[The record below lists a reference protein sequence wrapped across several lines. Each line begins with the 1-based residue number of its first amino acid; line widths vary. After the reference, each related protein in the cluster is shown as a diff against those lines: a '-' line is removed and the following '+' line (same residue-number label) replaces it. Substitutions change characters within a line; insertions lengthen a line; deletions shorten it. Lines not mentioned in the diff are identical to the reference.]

1 MKNEPKNFCLN
12 EIVFSK
18 HFYSVV
24 SWKLLLFTFAY
35 LINIVTPT
43 ARAADVEPLRSA
55 DLEARLTSA
64 GFDDSQRAK
73 ILADY
78 TAYVQRYSTSV
89 ADLIIEWQGLAGVQP
104 SSIEEAR
111 TRQSKGRAAAQAI
124 DDAER
129 PLLDAIRGTARP
141 DQTAGVNKLLL
152 LLEIRRDLAFSSTLR
167 DGMFARKAVDILDVV
182 GGANLSPEKL
192 ALLKPFLDQY
202 LVERQTAVRRLRDA
216 TLNVPL
222 RRFDA
227 KQKHPLP
234 TQPQADPNSPDPK
247 QFQADIQ
254 AWFQAQETVSE
265 AIMKE
270 ALAERS
276 AARIKS
282 IELDLRTIDSMMP
295 LLSGREQAKVLARWK
310 NDAGSI
316 FQTSDD
322 GPSKLSRAWTTSPS
336 LITPEVATQL
346 DAICATW
353 VTEWWPSAKESSL
366 TTTNG
371 NQFAVFSNA
380 VNDDGSEKA
389 GKGAAATD
397 RAAAAIAALLDP
409 QGDTKRDPKTVA
421 TSKPGIRLQD
431 APVDVQIIG
440 AEQGQGA
447 PEVQAIFS
455 SVVVVGDAGDADGM
469 AFNLEGMD
477 FGEIEMQ
484 GNELVIGGDV
494 MGMGEGIAIELSG
507 DSSGFSRPNPLPKL
521 MRFQDIK
528 PVLAAAGVD
537 QTMMAV
543 SETAIDDL
551 LADAREITEEAN
563 ANQNANPIM
572 GDGMFEQGPDGSIKP
587 VDPAVRAQRVAE
599 REALRAE
606 LLALETSKLDEIL
619 PSVVPEAGRPVVSWL
634 TAWRQLESER
644 AAASGSGDFFSARS
658 QHDPVQSI
666 FSADLSSADW
676 QKVGPELAVVCADL
690 ASRTHAYV
698 TASSKAQAAVP
709 IPQFA
714 EQNGED
720 AQAVQIVMG
729 DGNVQGFMKLQQEA
743 QRAKKAAQT
752 AANDAIP
759 RLKSRLSP
767 EAAQRLQDAW
777 DDQVYSRDLKDAT
790 DLSERFDSALA
801 MVLTD
806 PIRQQVVALQA
817 SWRTASRL
825 IRDRI
830 IAVKSKPTSDVI
842 ADADADAAKAAIARR
857 ERTAELT
864 AIKFERDEMN
874 RRVFRELSVALG
886 ADLAAKLA
894 PLPQSKKHK
903 VDGGIGS
910 MMGGVSFTIPS
921 PQPEN
926 QSPK

>member
-1 MKNEPKNFCLN
+1 MCA
-12 EIVFSK
+12 
-18 HFYSVV
+18 
-24 SWKLLLFTFAY
+24 LLAIFFA
-35 LINIVTPT
+35 TPT

-64 GFDDSQRAK
+64 GFDDAQRAK

-78 TAYVQRYSTSV
+78 AAYVQRYSTSV
-89 ADLIIEWQGLAGVQP
+89 AALIIEWQGLAGVQP

-129 PLLDAIRGTARP
+129 PLLDAIRSAARP
-141 DQTAGVNKLLL
+141 DQTAAVNQLLM

-167 DGMFARKAVDILDVV
+167 DGMFARKAVDIFEIADGADFSAEKRVV
-182 GGANLSPEKL
+182 
-192 ALLKPFLDQY
+192 LKPFLDQY
-202 LVERQTAVRRLRDA
+202 LVERQAIVRRLRDA

-295 LLSGREQAKVLARWK
+295 VLSGREQAKVLARWK

-316 FQTSDD
+316 FQTSDH

-336 LITPEVATQL
+336 LITSEVATQL
-346 DAICATW
+346 DAICVNW
-353 VTEWWPSAKESSL
+353 VTEWWPSAKESAL
-366 TTTNG
+366 VTTNG
-371 NQFAVFSNA
+371 NQFAMFGSA

-389 GKGAAATD
+389 DKGAAATD

-409 QGDTKRDPKTVA
+409 KGDAKHDPKTVA

-431 APVDVQIIG
+431 APVDVQIVG
-440 AEQGQGA
+440 AEQGQGGQA
-447 PEVQAIFS
+447 VQAVFS
-455 SVVVVGDAGDADGM
+455 SVMVVGEAGDAGGM
-469 AFNLEGMD
+469 AFNLVEGMD
-477 FGEIEMQ
+477 FEGIEMQ
-484 GNELVIGGDV
+484 GGEFVIEGEG
-494 MGMGEGIAIELSG
+494 MGMGEGVTIELG
-507 DSSGFSRPNPLPKL
+507 GGAGGFSRPNPLPKL
-521 MRFQDIK
+521 MRFEDIK

-537 QTMMAV
+537 ETMMAV

-551 LADAREITEEAN
+551 LSDAREITEA
-563 ANQNANPIM
+563 AKASQTGSSMMP
-572 GDGMFEQGPDGSIKP
+572 DGMFEQGPDGSIKL
-587 VDPAVRAQRVAE
+587 VDPAVRAQRVAD

-634 TAWRQLESER
+634 TAWRHLESER
-644 AAASGSGDFFSARS
+644 AAASGNGDIFSGGS
-658 QHDPVQSI
+658 QHDPVQSV
-666 FSADLSSADW
+666 FSSKLSSSDW
-676 QKVGPELAVVCADL
+676 KAVGPELAAVCADL

-698 TASSKAQAAVP
+698 TASSKAQAASP
-709 IPQFA
+709 LPQFA
-714 EQNGED
+714 EQNGG
-720 AQAVQIVMG
+720 AIQHGQAVMAA
-729 DGNVQGFMKLQQEA
+729 GNMEGFMKFQQEA
-743 QRAKKAAQT
+743 QRANKAAKT

-759 RLKSRLSP
+759 RLKSRISP

-777 DDQVYSRDLKDAT
+777 DDQLYSRDLKDAT
-790 DLSERFDSALA
+790 DSSDRFDSALA

-806 PIRQQVVALQA
+806 PVRQQVIALQTN
-817 SWRTASRL
+817 WRAASRL

-830 IAVKSKPTSDVI
+830 VAVKSKPTPDVI
-842 ADADADAAKAAIARR
+842 AVEDAAKAAIARR

-864 AIKFERDEMN
+864 AIKFERDEQN
-874 RRVFRELSVALG
+874 RRVFRELSGTLG
-886 ADLAAKLA
+886 ADLAAKLV
-894 PLPQSKKHK
+894 PLPESKKRK
-903 VDGGIGS
+903 GGGGIGS
-910 MMGGVSFTIPS
+910 MMGGASFTIPS
-921 PQPEN
+921 PPPEN
-926 QSPK
+926 PSPK

>member
-1 MKNEPKNFCLN
+1 MCALLATF
-12 EIVFSK
+12 FS
-18 HFYSVV
+18 
-24 SWKLLLFTFAY
+24 
-35 LINIVTPT
+35 TPT

-55 DLEARLTSA
+55 DLESRLKSA
-64 GFDDSQRAK
+64 GFDDAQRAK

-78 TAYVQRYSTSV
+78 AAYVQRYSTSV
-89 ADLIIEWQGLAGVQP
+89 AALIIEWQGLAGVQP

-129 PLLDAIRGTARP
+129 PLLDAIRGAART
-141 DQTAGVNKLLL
+141 DQTAAVNQLLM

-167 DGMFARKAVDILDVV
+167 DDMFVRKAVDIFEIVDGADFSAEKRVV
-182 GGANLSPEKL
+182 
-192 ALLKPFLDQY
+192 LKPFLDQY
-202 LVERQTAVRRLRDA
+202 LVERQAIVRRLRDA

-234 TQPQADPNSPDPK
+234 IQPQADPNLDPK

-295 LLSGREQAKVLARWK
+295 LLSGREQAKLLAQWK
-310 NDAGSI
+310 NDAGSF
-316 FQTSDD
+316 FQTSDH

-346 DAICATW
+346 DAICANW
-353 VTEWWPSAKESSL
+353 VTEWWPSAKESAL
-366 TTTNG
+366 VTTNG
-371 NQFAVFSNA
+371 NQFAMFSTA

-389 GKGAAATD
+389 DKGAAATD

-409 QGDTKRDPKTVA
+409 KGDSKQDPKKVV
-421 TSKPGIRLQD
+421 TSKPGIRLQE
-431 APVDVQIIG
+431 AQEDVQIFG
-440 AEQGQGA
+440 AEQGQGGQ
-447 PEVQAIFS
+447 EVQAVFS
-455 SVVVVGDAGDADGM
+455 TVMVVGDPGDAGGM
-469 AFNLEGMD
+469 AFNLEGME
-477 FGEIEMQ
+477 FEGIEMQ
-484 GNELVIGGDV
+484 GGGFMIEGDA
-494 MGMGEGIAIELSG
+494 MGMGEGVTIELG
-507 DSSGFSRPNPLPKL
+507 GGAGGFSRPNPLPKL
-521 MRFQDIK
+521 MRFEDIK

-537 QTMMAV
+537 ETMMAV

-551 LADAREITEEAN
+551 LSDAREITEA
-563 ANQNANPIM
+563 AKASQTGSSMMP
-572 GDGMFEQGPDGSIKP
+572 DGMFEQGPDGSIKL
-587 VDPAVRAQRVAE
+587 VDPAVRAQRVAD

-644 AAASGSGDFFSARS
+644 AAASVSGDIFSSRS
-658 QHDPVQSI
+658 QHDPVQSV
-666 FSADLSSADW
+666 FTSKLSSSDW
-676 QKVGPELAVVCADL
+676 KAVGPELTAVCADL

-698 TASSKAQAAVP
+698 TASSKAQAAAPV
-709 IPQFA
+709 PQFA
-714 EQNGED
+714 EQNAGD
-720 AQAVQIVMG
+720 VQQVQVQMA
-729 DGNVQGFMKLQQEA
+729 DGNIEGFIKLQQEA
-743 QRAKKAAQT
+743 QRANQAVQT

-759 RLKSRLSP
+759 RLKSRISP

-777 DDQVYSRDLKDAT
+777 DDQLYSRDLKDAT
-790 DLSERFDSALA
+790 DLSDRFDSARA

-806 PIRQQVVALQA
+806 PVRQQVIALQT
-817 SWRTASRL
+817 SWLTASRL

-830 IAVKSKPTSDVI
+830 VAVKSKPTADLI
-842 ADADADAAKAAIARR
+842 AVEDAAKAAIARR

-864 AIKFERDEMN
+864 AIKFERDEQN
-874 RRVFRELSVALG
+874 RRVFRELSGTLG

-894 PLPQSKKHK
+894 PLPESKKNK
-903 VDGGIGS
+903 LGGGIGS
-910 MMGGVSFTIPS
+910 MMGGASFTIPS
-921 PQPEN
+921 PPPEN
-926 QSPK
+926 TSPK

>member
-1 MKNEPKNFCLN
+1 MFALLA
-12 EIVFSK
+12 IFFS
-18 HFYSVV
+18 
-24 SWKLLLFTFAY
+24 
-35 LINIVTPT
+35 TPI

-55 DLEARLTSA
+55 DLESRLKSA
-64 GFDDSQRAK
+64 GFDDAQRAK

-78 TAYVQRYSTSV
+78 AAYVQRYSTSV
-89 ADLIIEWQGLAGVQP
+89 ATLIIEWQGLASVQP

-129 PLLDAIRGTARP
+129 PLLDAIRGAART
-141 DQTAGVNKLLL
+141 DQTAAVNQLLM

-167 DGMFARKAVDILDVV
+167 DGMFARKAVDIFEIVDGADFSAEKRVV
-182 GGANLSPEKL
+182 
-192 ALLKPFLDQY
+192 LKPFLDQY
-202 LVERQTAVRRLRDA
+202 LVERQAIVRRLRDA

-234 TQPQADPNSPDPK
+234 TQPQADPNSTDPK

-295 LLSGREQAKVLARWK
+295 LLSGREQAKLLAQWK
-310 NDAGSI
+310 NDAGSF
-316 FQTSDD
+316 FQTSDH

-346 DAICATW
+346 DAICANW
-353 VTEWWPSAKESSL
+353 VTEWWPSAKESAL
-366 TTTNG
+366 VTTNG
-371 NQFAVFSNA
+371 NQFAMFGTA

-389 GKGAAATD
+389 DKGAAATD

-409 QGDTKRDPKTVA
+409 KGDSKQDPKKVV
-421 TSKPGIRLQD
+421 TSKPGIRLQE
-431 APVDVQIIG
+431 AQEDVQIVG
-440 AEQGQGA
+440 AEQGQGGQ
-447 PEVQAIFS
+447 EVQAVFS
-455 SVVVVGDAGDADGM
+455 TVMVVGDPGDAGGM
-469 AFNLEGMD
+469 AFNLEGME
-477 FGEIEMQ
+477 FEGIEMQ
-484 GNELVIGGDV
+484 GGGFMIEGDA
-494 MGMGEGIAIELSG
+494 MGMGEGVTIELG
-507 DSSGFSRPNPLPKL
+507 GGAGGFSRPNPLPKL
-521 MRFQDIK
+521 MRFEDIK

-537 QTMMAV
+537 ETMMAV

-551 LADAREITEEAN
+551 LSDAREITEA
-563 ANQNANPIM
+563 AKASQTGSSMMP
-572 GDGMFEQGPDGSIKP
+572 DGMFEQGPDGSIKL
-587 VDPAVRAQRVAE
+587 VDPAVRAQRVAD

-644 AAASGSGDFFSARS
+644 AAASGSGDIFSGGS
-658 QHDPVQSI
+658 QHDPVQSV
-666 FSADLSSADW
+666 FSSKLSSSDW
-676 QKVGPELAVVCADL
+676 KAVGPELAAVCADL

-698 TASSKAQAAVP
+698 TASSKAQAASP
-709 IPQFA
+709 LPQFA
-714 EQNGED
+714 EQNGG
-720 AQAVQIVMG
+720 AIQHGQAVMAA
-729 DGNVQGFMKLQQEA
+729 GNMEGFMKFQQEA
-743 QRAKKAAQT
+743 QRANKAAKT

-759 RLKSRLSP
+759 RLKSRISP

-777 DDQVYSRDLKDAT
+777 DDQLYSRDLKDAT
-790 DLSERFDSALA
+790 DLSDRFDSALA

-806 PIRQQVVALQA
+806 PVRQQVIALQTN
-817 SWRTASRL
+817 WRAASRL

-830 IAVKSKPTSDVI
+830 VAVKSKPTPDVI
-842 ADADADAAKAAIARR
+842 AVEDAAKAAIARR

-864 AIKFERDEMN
+864 AIKFERDEQN
-874 RRVFRELSVALG
+874 RRVFRELSGTLG
-886 ADLAAKLA
+886 ADIAAKLA
-894 PLPQSKKHK
+894 PLPESKKRK
-903 VDGGIGS
+903 GGGGIGS
-910 MMGGVSFTIPS
+910 MMGGASFTIPS
-921 PQPEN
+921 PPPEN
-926 QSPK
+926 PSPK

>member
-1 MKNEPKNFCLN
+1 CLAMMCALLAAF
-12 EIVFSK
+12 FS
-18 HFYSVV
+18 
-24 SWKLLLFTFAY
+24 
-35 LINIVTPT
+35 TPT

-64 GFDDSQRAK
+64 GFDDAQRAK

-78 TAYVQRYSTSV
+78 AAYVQRYSTSV
-89 ADLIIEWQGLAGVQP
+89 AALIIEWQGLAGVQP

-129 PLLDAIRGTARP
+129 PLLDAIRGAART
-141 DQTAGVNKLLL
+141 DQTAAVNQLLM

-167 DGMFARKAVDILDVV
+167 DGMFARKAVDIFEVV
-182 GGANLSPEKL
+182 DGANLSTEKL

-202 LVERQTAVRRLRDA
+202 LVERQAIVRRLRDA

-265 AIMKE
+265 AIMEE

-276 AARIKS
+276 AARTKS

-295 LLSGREQAKVLARWK
+295 LLSGREQAKLLAQWK
-310 NDAGSI
+310 NDAGSF
-316 FQTSDD
+316 FQTSDH

-346 DAICATW
+346 DAICANW
-353 VTEWWPSAKESSL
+353 VTEWWPSAKESAL
-366 TTTNG
+366 VTTNG
-371 NQFAVFSNA
+371 NQFAMFSTA

-389 GKGAAATD
+389 DKGAAATD

-409 QGDTKRDPKTVA
+409 KGDSKQDPKKVV
-421 TSKPGIRLQD
+421 TSKPGIRLQE
-431 APVDVQIIG
+431 AQEDVQIVG
-440 AEQGQGA
+440 AEQGQGGQ
-447 PEVQAIFS
+447 EVQAVFS
-455 SVVVVGDAGDADGM
+455 TVMVVGDPGDAGGM
-469 AFNLEGMD
+469 AFNLEGME
-477 FGEIEMQ
+477 FEGIEMQ
-484 GNELVIGGDV
+484 GGGFMIEGDA
-494 MGMGEGIAIELSG
+494 MGMGEGVTIELG
-507 DSSGFSRPNPLPKL
+507 GGAGGFSRPNPLPKL
-521 MRFQDIK
+521 MRFEDIK

-537 QTMMAV
+537 ETMMAV

-551 LADAREITEEAN
+551 LSDAREITEA
-563 ANQNANPIM
+563 AKASQTGSSMMP
-572 GDGMFEQGPDGSIKP
+572 DGMFEQGPDGSIKL
-587 VDPAVRAQRVAE
+587 VDPAVRAQRVAD

-644 AAASGSGDFFSARS
+644 AAASVSGDIFSSRS
-658 QHDPVQSI
+658 QHDPVQSV
-666 FSADLSSADW
+666 FTSKLSSSDW
-676 QKVGPELAVVCADL
+676 KAVGPELTAVCADL

-698 TASSKAQAAVP
+698 TASSKAQAASP
-709 IPQFA
+709 LPQFA
-714 EQNGED
+714 EQNGG
-720 AQAVQIVMG
+720 AIQQGQAVMA
-729 DGNVQGFMKLQQEA
+729 DGNMEGFMKLQQEA
-743 QRAKKAAQT
+743 QRANKAAQT

-759 RLKSRLSP
+759 RLKSRISP

-777 DDQVYSRDLKDAT
+777 DDQLYSRDLKDAT
-790 DLSERFDSALA
+790 DLSDRFDSALA

-806 PIRQQVVALQA
+806 PVRQQVIALQTN
-817 SWRTASRL
+817 WRAASRL

-830 IAVKSKPTSDVI
+830 VAVKSKPTHDVI
-842 ADADADAAKAAIARR
+842 AVEDAAKAAIARR

-864 AIKFERDEMN
+864 AIKFERDEQN
-874 RRVFRELSVALG
+874 RRVFRELSAALG

-894 PLPQSKKHK
+894 PLPESKKRK
-903 VDGGIGS
+903 VGGGIGS
-910 MMGGVSFTIPS
+910 MMGGASFTIPS
-921 PQPEN
+921 PPLEN
-926 QSPK
+926 PSPK

>member
-1 MKNEPKNFCLN
+1 MKPITRLSSLAMMCA
-12 EIVFSK
+12 
-18 HFYSVV
+18 
-24 SWKLLLFTFAY
+24 LLATFFF
-35 LINIVTPT
+35 TPT

-55 DLEARLTSA
+55 DLESRLKSA
-64 GFDDSQRAK
+64 GFDDAQRAK

-78 TAYVQRYSTSV
+78 AAYVQRYSTSV
-89 ADLIIEWQGLAGVQP
+89 AALIIEWQGLAGVQP

-129 PLLDAIRGTARP
+129 PLLDAIRGAART
-141 DQTAGVNKLLL
+141 DQTAAVNQLLI

-167 DGMFARKAVDILDVV
+167 DDMFARKAVDIFEIVDGADFTAEKRVV
-182 GGANLSPEKL
+182 
-192 ALLKPFLDQY
+192 LKPFLDQY
-202 LVERQTAVRRLRDA
+202 LVERQAIVRRLRDA

-276 AARIKS
+276 AARTKS

-295 LLSGREQAKVLARWK
+295 LLSGREQAKLLAQWK
-310 NDAGSI
+310 NDAGSF
-316 FQTSDD
+316 FQTSDH

-346 DAICATW
+346 DAICANW
-353 VTEWWPSAKESSL
+353 VTEWWPSAKESAL
-366 TTTNG
+366 VTTNG
-371 NQFAVFSNA
+371 NQFAMFSTA

-389 GKGAAATD
+389 DKGAAATD

-409 QGDTKRDPKTVA
+409 KGDSKQDPKKVV

-431 APVDVQIIG
+431 APEDVQIVG
-440 AEQGQGA
+440 AEQGQGGQ
-447 PEVQAIFS
+447 EVQAVFS
-455 SVVVVGDAGDADGM
+455 TVMVVGDPGDAGGM
-469 AFNLEGMD
+469 ALNLEGME
-477 FGEIEMQ
+477 FEGIEMQ
-484 GNELVIGGDV
+484 GGGFMIEGAPEG
-494 MGMGEGIAIELSG
+494 MGMGEGVTIELG
-507 DSSGFSRPNPLPKL
+507 GGAGGFSRPNPLPKL
-521 MRFQDIK
+521 MRFEDIK

-537 QTMMAV
+537 ETMMAV

-551 LADAREITEEAN
+551 LSDAREITEA
-563 ANQNANPIM
+563 AKASQTGSSMMP
-572 GDGMFEQGPDGSIKP
+572 DGMFEQGPDGSIKL
-587 VDPAVRAQRVAE
+587 VDPAVRAQRVAD

-644 AAASGSGDFFSARS
+644 AAASVSGDIFSSRS
-658 QHDPVQSI
+658 QHDPVQSV
-666 FSADLSSADW
+666 FSSKLSSSDW
-676 QKVGPELAVVCADL
+676 KAVGPELAAVCADL

-698 TASSKAQAAVP
+698 TASSKAQAAAP

-714 EQNGED
+714 EQNAGD
-720 AQAVQIVMG
+720 VQQVQAVMA
-729 DGNVQGFMKLQQEA
+729 DGNMEGFMKLQQEA
-743 QRAKKAAQT
+743 QRANKATQT

-777 DDQVYSRDLKDAT
+777 DDQLYSRDLKDAT
-790 DLSERFDSALA
+790 DLSDRFDSALA

-806 PIRQQVVALQA
+806 PVRQQVIALQT

-825 IRDRI
+825 IRNRI
-830 IAVKSKPTSDVI
+830 VAVKSKPTPDVI
-842 ADADADAAKAAIARR
+842 AVEDAAKAAIARR
-857 ERTAELT
+857 EGTAELT

-874 RRVFRELSVALG
+874 RRVFRELGVALG
-886 ADLAAKLA
+886 AELAAKLP
-894 PLPQSKKHK
+894 PLPESKKSRRT
-903 VDGGIGS
+903 GGIGA
-910 MMGGVSFTIPS
+910 MMGGAVSVPA
-921 PQPEN
+921 PQP
-926 QSPK
+926 SVKP

>member
-1 MKNEPKNFCLN
+1 MCA
-12 EIVFSK
+12 
-18 HFYSVV
+18 
-24 SWKLLLFTFAY
+24 LLATYFF
-35 LINIVTPT
+35 TPT

-64 GFDDSQRAK
+64 GFDDAQRAK

-78 TAYVQRYSTSV
+78 AAYVQRYSTSV
-89 ADLIIEWQGLAGVQP
+89 AALIIEWQGLAGVQP

-129 PLLDAIRGTARP
+129 PLLDAIRSAARP
-141 DQTAGVNKLLL
+141 DQTAAVNQLLM

-167 DGMFARKAVDILDVV
+167 DDMFARKAVDIFEIVD
-182 GGANLSPEKL
+182 GANLSVEKL
-192 ALLKPFLDQY
+192 ARLKPFLDQY
-202 LVERQTAVRRLRDA
+202 LVERQAIVRRLRDA

-295 LLSGREQAKVLARWK
+295 VLSGREQAKVLARWK
-310 NDAGSI
+310 NDAGSF
-316 FQTSDD
+316 FQTSDH

-336 LITPEVATQL
+336 LITSEVATQL
-346 DAICATW
+346 DAICVNW
-353 VTEWWPSAKESSL
+353 VTEWWPSAKESAL
-366 TTTNG
+366 VTTNG
-371 NQFAVFSNA
+371 NQFAMFGSA

-389 GKGAAATD
+389 DKGAAATD

-409 QGDTKRDPKTVA
+409 KGDAKHDPKTVT

-431 APVDVQIIG
+431 APEDVQIVG
-440 AEQGQGA
+440 AEQGQGGQ
-447 PEVQAIFS
+447 EVQAVFS
-455 SVVVVGDAGDADGM
+455 SVMVVGDSGDAGGM
-469 AFNLEGMD
+469 AFNLEGME
-477 FGEIEMQ
+477 FEGIEIQ
-484 GNELVIGGDV
+484 GGGFMIEGDA
-494 MGMGEGIAIELSG
+494 MGMGEGVTIELG
-507 DSSGFSRPNPLPKL
+507 GGAGGFSRPNPLPKL
-521 MRFQDIK
+521 MRFEDIK

-537 QTMMAV
+537 ETMMAV

-551 LADAREITEEAN
+551 LSDAREITEA
-563 ANQNANPIM
+563 AKASQTGSSMMP
-572 GDGMFEQGPDGSIKP
+572 DGMFEQGPDGSIKL
-587 VDPAVRAQRVAE
+587 VDPAVRAQRVAD

-634 TAWRQLESER
+634 TAWRHLESER
-644 AAASGSGDFFSARS
+644 AAASGNGDIFSGGS
-658 QHDPVQSI
+658 QHDPVQSV
-666 FSADLSSADW
+666 FSSKLSSSDW
-676 QKVGPELAVVCADL
+676 KAVGPELAAVCADL

-698 TASSKAQAAVP
+698 TASSKAQAASP
-709 IPQFA
+709 LPQFA
-714 EQNGED
+714 EQNGG
-720 AQAVQIVMG
+720 AIQHGQAVMAA
-729 DGNVQGFMKLQQEA
+729 GNMEGFMKFQQEA
-743 QRAKKAAQT
+743 QRANKAAKT

-759 RLKSRLSP
+759 RLKSRISP

-777 DDQVYSRDLKDAT
+777 DDQLYSRDLKDAT
-790 DLSERFDSALA
+790 DLSDRFDSALA

-806 PIRQQVVALQA
+806 PVRQQVIALQTN
-817 SWRTASRL
+817 WRAASRL

-830 IAVKSKPTSDVI
+830 VAVKSKPTPDVV
-842 ADADADAAKAAIARR
+842 AVEDAAKAAIARR

-864 AIKFERDEMN
+864 AIKFERDEQN
-874 RRVFRELSVALG
+874 RRVFRELSGTLG
-886 ADLAAKLA
+886 ADIAAKLA
-894 PLPQSKKHK
+894 PLPESKKRK
-903 VDGGIGS
+903 GGGGIGS
-910 MMGGVSFTIPS
+910 MMGGASFTIPS
-921 PQPEN
+921 PPPEN
-926 QSPK
+926 PSPK

>member
-1 MKNEPKNFCLN
+1 MCALLATL
-12 EIVFSK
+12 FS
-18 HFYSVV
+18 
-24 SWKLLLFTFAY
+24 
-35 LINIVTPT
+35 TPT
-43 ARAADVEPLRSA
+43 AHAADVEPLRSA
-55 DLEARLTSA
+55 DLESRLKSA
-64 GFDDSQRAK
+64 GFDDAQRAK

-78 TAYVQRYSTSV
+78 AAYVQRYSTSV
-89 ADLIIEWQGLAGVQP
+89 AALIIEWQGLAGVQP

-129 PLLDAIRGTARP
+129 PLLDAIRGAART
-141 DQTAGVNKLLL
+141 DQTAAVNQLLM

-167 DGMFARKAVDILDVV
+167 DGMFARKAVDIFEIADGADFSAEKRVV
-182 GGANLSPEKL
+182 
-192 ALLKPFLDQY
+192 LKPFLDQY
-202 LVERQTAVRRLRDA
+202 LVERQAIVRRLRDA

-276 AARIKS
+276 AARTKS
-282 IELDLRTIDSMMP
+282 IELDLRTIDSMLP
-295 LLSGREQAKVLARWK
+295 LLSGREQAKLLAQWK
-310 NDAGSI
+310 NDAGSF
-316 FQTSDD
+316 FQNSDH
-322 GPSKLSRAWTTSPS
+322 GPSKLSRAWTTSPT

-346 DAICATW
+346 DAICANW
-353 VTEWWPSAKESSL
+353 VTEWWPSAKESAL
-366 TTTNG
+366 VTTNG
-371 NQFAVFSNA
+371 NQFAMFGSA

-389 GKGAAATD
+389 DKGAAATD

-409 QGDTKRDPKTVA
+409 KGDAKHDPKTVA
-421 TSKPGIRLQD
+421 ISKPGIRLQD
-431 APVDVQIIG
+431 ALGDVQIVG
-440 AEQGQGA
+440 AEQGQGGQ
-447 PEVQAIFS
+447 EVQAVIS
-455 SVVVVGDAGDADGM
+455 SVMVFADAGDAGGM
-469 AFNLEGMD
+469 ALNLEGME
-477 FGEIEMQ
+477 FEGIEMQ
-484 GNELVIGGDV
+484 GGGFMIEGAPEG
-494 MGMGEGIAIELSG
+494 MGMGEGLTIELDG
-507 DSSGFSRPNPLPKL
+507 GAGGFSRPNPLPKL
-521 MRFQDIK
+521 MRFEDIK

-537 QTMMAV
+537 ETMMAV

-551 LADAREITEEAN
+551 LSDAREITEA
-563 ANQNANPIM
+563 AKASQTGSSMMP
-572 GDGMFEQGPDGSIKP
+572 DGMFEQGPDGSIKL
-587 VDPAVRAQRVAE
+587 VDPAVRAQRVAD

-644 AAASGSGDFFSARS
+644 AAASGSGDVFSGRS
-658 QHDPVQSI
+658 QHDPVQSV
-666 FSADLSSADW
+666 FSSKLSSSDW
-676 QKVGPELAVVCADL
+676 KAVGPELAAVCADL

-698 TASSKAQAAVP
+698 TASSKAQAASP
-709 IPQFA
+709 LPQFA
-714 EQNGED
+714 EQNGG
-720 AQAVQIVMG
+720 AIQQGQAVMA
-729 DGNVQGFMKLQQEA
+729 DGNMEGFMKLQQEA
-743 QRAKKAAQT
+743 QRANKAAQT

-777 DDQVYSRDLKDAT
+777 DDQLYSRDLKDAT
-790 DLSERFDSALA
+790 DLSDRFDSALA

-806 PIRQQVVALQA
+806 PVRQQVITLQT

-830 IAVKSKPTSDVI
+830 VAVKSKPTADVI
-842 ADADADAAKAAIARR
+842 AVEDAAKAAIARR

-864 AIKFERDEMN
+864 AIKFERDEQN
-874 RRVFRELSVALG
+874 RRVFRELSGTLG

-894 PLPQSKKHK
+894 PLPESKKNK
-903 VDGGIGS
+903 LGGGIGS
-910 MMGGVSFTIPS
+910 MMGGASVTIPS
-921 PQPEN
+921 PPPEN
-926 QSPK
+926 PSPK